1 MWGSKQNP
9 GTACDHALV
18 RRLDEPEELVK
29 SMALLWQ
36 RLRSE
41 ATRMAASPAER
52 LADEALEI
60 LGSRKQRDYTS
71 RKQVI
76 RYSGGRNRE
85 MGTGRHRKGFWV
97 AARGFGRCAYP
108 SAIHQCLSQCRS
120 IVYPPCFGLW
130 WYRRSHCYR
139 VVLLIQE
146 VAERLMAA
154 FTAPGSRPINIFG
167 MAEVPQNPT
176 P

>member
-1 MWGSKQNP
+1 MWCSKRNP

-71 RKQVI
+71 RKQVTVDTV
-76 RYSGGRNRE
+76 RGATEKWALGA
-85 MGTGRHRKGFWV
+85 TAKGY
-97 AARGFGRCAYP
+97 G
-108 SAIHQCLSQCRS
+108 
-120 IVYPPCFGLW
+120 
-130 WYRRSHCYR
+130 
-139 VVLLIQE
+139 
-146 VAERLMAA
+146 
-154 FTAPGSRPINIFG
+154 
-167 MAEVPQNPT
+167 
-176 P
+176 